1 MSLLTKILPPMSI
14 EKRKGKLKKKKKK
27 NMFFFFF
34 CLKPQKTKLI
44 ATESDTKVADFGCWQ
59 EN

>member
-27 NMFFFFF
+27 KHVFFF
-34 CLKPQKTKLI
+34 LLPKTP
-44 ATESDTKVADFGCWQ
+44 
-59 EN
+59 ENKTDSNRV